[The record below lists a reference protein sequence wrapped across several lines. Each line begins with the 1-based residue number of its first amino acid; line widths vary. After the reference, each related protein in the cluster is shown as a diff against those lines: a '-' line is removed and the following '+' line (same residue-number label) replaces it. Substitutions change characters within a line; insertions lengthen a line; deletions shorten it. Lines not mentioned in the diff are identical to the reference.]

1 MEINEGYVI
10 RRTIL
15 FDNKCGFVLGE
26 DPKAPNPFVTWQF
39 NERDGRRG
47 YFWGHYHNTQ
57 EQAAADFQ
65 ERAESYQ
72 RRFRVKVV
80 EQSTAKKETPSIAD
94 QLAENADKA
103 ARHNAS
109 RPTPAIKRNCGPVP
123 SAASSFPGRANGP
136 SAPTPA
142 RRPRSASDSGNICVA
157 GGMV

>member
-39 NERDGRRG
+39 NERDGRQG

-80 EQSTAKKETPSIAD
+80 EQSTAKRRLHPSRISLRKTRTRPPGTTP
-94 QLAENADKA
+94 
-103 ARHNAS
+103 R
-109 RPTPAIKRNCGPVP
+109 V
-123 SAASSFPGRANGP
+123 
-136 SAPTPA
+136 
-142 RRPRSASDSGNICVA
+142 RPR
-157 GGMV
+157 